1 MSGGRERTLESERKD
16 GKKESEKTEKE
27 RKCVRERENN
37 TDCLRREKEKR
48 VTGRDEVKEIT

>member
-48 VTGRDEVKEIT
+48 VTGKEMK